1 MKKYILPTIVA
12 IAGLSGSVGWAEKVP
27 IRGKAADK
35 IIIYGKIVMKNIN
48 KSNSALLVVYE
59 DKLYF
64 CAANAVVTKCSV
76 HK

>member
-12 IAGLSGSVGWAEKVP
+12 IAGLSGSVCWAEKVS

-59 DKLYF
+59 GKLYF
-64 CAANAVVTKCSV
+64 CAVNAESTKCFF
-76 HK
+76 HQ